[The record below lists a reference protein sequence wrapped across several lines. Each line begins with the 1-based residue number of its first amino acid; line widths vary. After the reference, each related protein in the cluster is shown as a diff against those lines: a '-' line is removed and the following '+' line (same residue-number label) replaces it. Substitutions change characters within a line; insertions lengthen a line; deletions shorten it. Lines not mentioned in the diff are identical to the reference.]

1 MKSTAATATIALLVL
16 AAGSAAAAENA
27 ASGSQIY
34 ANNCASCHGP
44 TGEGNGPVA
53 AVLNVNVPNLRN
65 LAERNHGVF
74 PTADVRAYIDGR
86 NLPAAHGDRYMPIWG
101 AEFGWG
107 GKGKAATEKLIA
119 ERIDAV
125 VDYLKKLQYR
135 K

>member
-1 MKSTAATATIALLVL
+1 MKPSAAVVALFVL
-16 AAGSAAAAENA
+16 AATCAAAQE
-27 ASGSQIY
+27 SGPSGAMIY

-65 LAERNHGVF
+65 LAERNHGEF
-74 PTADVRAYIDGR
+74 PTAAVRDYIDGR

-107 GKGKAATEKLIA
+107 GKGGQASEQVIA
-119 ERIDAV
+119 RRIDAV
-125 VDYLKKLQYR
+125 VAYLKSIQYS